1 MKHKIYLT
9 TGLLLLWQI
18 FATVVDKNVL
28 IPYPLDVL
36 SKMIT
41 MLCQKSFYQTIVMT
55 LSHFI
60 IVVILSLIIAYL
72 LAYMC
77 FSYPLIEKYVTP
89 VMTIVQ
95 SVPTIAFVFIIL
107 VWTSSLQTVYI
118 VLLFV
123 VFPLLFHNFLEGLK
137 NIDRDLKDVIWLY
150 HPPLFERLFRIYF
163 PLIQSSVLS
172 GIKSALSLGVKVS
185 VMAEILSALPYGV
198 GREMNYARIQV
209 DTTELLAW
217 TLWLIVMIMCIE
229 YLFEKVVSYRKE

>member
-55 LSHFI
+55 LSHVI

>member
-55 LSHFI
+55 LSHVI

-229 YLFEKVVSYRKE
+229 YLFEKVVFYRKE